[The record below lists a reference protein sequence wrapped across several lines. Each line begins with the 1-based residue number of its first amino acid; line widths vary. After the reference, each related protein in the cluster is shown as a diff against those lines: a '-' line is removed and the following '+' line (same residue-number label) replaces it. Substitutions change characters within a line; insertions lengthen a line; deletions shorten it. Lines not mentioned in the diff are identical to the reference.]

1 MRRLFIVILLATFFC
16 AIPMHA
22 ISQNFPNKQ
31 ITCIVPYGPGGGFDS
46 YMRAIAKVL
55 PKYLPNQVN
64 TVVKNIPGA
73 GSRTGV
79 TTLYRSK
86 PDGYTIG
93 IMNING
99 LIALDLVQ
107 ETQNY
112 DLLKFTYLGV
122 CARDIAGIFVSTNSK
137 FHTINDLQ
145 AAEQVKFG
153 TTGVGALGMA
163 YADLAQAIM
172 HFKVHYVSGYKS
184 SPEYIL
190 ATIRGDTDAV
200 TTGTSTTEL
209 SYVKAGEL
217 RPVVMFTIE
226 PWEYYPQAPTL
237 KGTPYEELAEVTT
250 DRIIAAPPGVP
261 DSTSKIL
268 EDALLKTLKDEEIV
282 EWGRKTNHPLTA
294 LPGSAALDS
303 IIKQKKIFKKYKDA
317 FKHK

>member
-1 MRRLFIVILLATFFC
+1 MKRFCIPLFIAVFLLAAPLNGF
-16 AIPMHA
+16 
-22 ISQNFPNKQ
+22 SENFPSKP

-55 PKYLPNQVN
+55 PKYLPNHVA

-86 PDGYTIG
+86 PNGYTIG

-99 LIALDLVQ
+99 LIALNLVKKSK
-107 ETQNY
+107 NY

-122 CARDIAGIFVSTNSK
+122 CARDIAGIFVAANSR
-137 FHTINDLQ
+137 FHTIKDLQ
-145 AAEQVKFG
+145 EAKQVKFG
-153 TTGVGALGMA
+153 TTGVGALGMS
-163 YADLAQAIM
+163 YADLAKAIM
-172 HFKVHYVSGYKS
+172 HINVYYVSGYKS

-190 ATIRGDTDAV
+190 AAIRGDTDAV

-209 SYVKAGEL
+209 AYVKAGEL
-217 RPVVMFTIE
+217 RPIVMFTLE
-226 PWEYYPQAPTL
+226 PWEYDPQAPTL

-261 DSTSKIL
+261 ADIANIL
-268 EDALLKTLKDEEIV
+268 QDALLKTLKDPEIV
-282 EWGRKTNHPLTA
+282 EWGRKTNHPLA
-294 LPGSAALDS
+294 AFPGSAALKA
-303 IIKQKKIFKKYKDA
+303 IKTQERLFEKYKDA
-317 FKHK
+317 FKLK